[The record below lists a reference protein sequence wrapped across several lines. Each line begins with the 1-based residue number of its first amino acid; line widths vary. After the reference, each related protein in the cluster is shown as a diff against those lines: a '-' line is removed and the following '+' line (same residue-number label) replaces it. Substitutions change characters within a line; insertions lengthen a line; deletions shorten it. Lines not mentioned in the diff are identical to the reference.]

1 MVAALHNSF
10 TVAPIVVHVWIDT
23 TLVEIRRMQHLLDCC
38 STCWTAAPRQTAAI
52 DFLMNNWTW
61 RRNGVGGTKDNRS
74 AAVTTLS
81 SLSFSL
87 TTMTSHSLLSPF
99 IILSSLFSLPQAT
112 LTPPCRHDSTTI
124 IAVGTPASTINP
136 RSVAMKRRRISR
148 SSGMV
153 KKPLQRAVLRK
164 MRRLKE
170 LVPGCCRNTAIGF
183 EELLRTTAQ
192 YVTFLELKII
202 ILKRTI
208 DLRGG
213 FNKSN

>member
-1 MVAALHNSF
+1 MSPRGLPVIVFLQFALMICM
-10 TVAPIVVHVWIDT
+10 A
-23 TLVEIRRMQHLLDCC
+23 
-38 STCWTAAPRQTAAI
+38 
-52 DFLMNNWTW
+52 
-61 RRNGVGGTKDNRS
+61 
-74 AAVTTLS
+74 
-81 SLSFSL
+81 
-87 TTMTSHSLLSPF
+87 
-99 IILSSLFSLPQAT
+99 
-112 LTPPCRHDSTTI
+112 
-124 IAVGTPASTINP
+124 